1 RIERHRTALSRIE
14 LSRPVRLAL
23 DDGLITEKS
32 RVFDYGCGLGGD
44 VHRLRDRG
52 IKCWGWDPVHAP
64 RERLRSADV
73 VNLGYVANVIER
85 ADERS
90 AALRG
95 AWKLAERV
103 LVVAARL
110 TIDARGDQLAAFADG
125 HVTRLGTF
133 QKYFDQTELRTWID
147 HSLGV

>member
-1 RIERHRTALSRIE
+1 ERHRTAVSRID
-14 LSRPVRLAL
+14 LSRPVRLAIE
-23 DDGLITEKS
+23 DGLITEKT

-44 VHRLRDRG
+44 VRRLRDRG
-52 IKCWGWDPVHAP
+52 IRCWGWDPVHAP
-64 RERLRSADV
+64 RERLRRADL

-85 ADERS
+85 VDERS
-90 AALRG
+90 AALRE

-110 TIDARGDQLAAFADG
+110 TIDARGDHVAAFEDG

-133 QKYFDQTELRTWID
+133 QKYFDQSE
-147 HSLGV
+147 